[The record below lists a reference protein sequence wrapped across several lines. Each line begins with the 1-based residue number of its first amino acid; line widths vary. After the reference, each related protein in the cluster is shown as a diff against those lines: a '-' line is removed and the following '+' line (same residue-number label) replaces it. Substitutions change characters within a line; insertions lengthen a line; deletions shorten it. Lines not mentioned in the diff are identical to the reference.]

1 MKAYRFQQWLETK
14 SVRFSVCRG
23 GSCREYAGDR
33 LNCLTLFMEGK
44 MGLSVGEETR
54 FGMNHGAEE
63 GPKER
68 RKNVIWFIS
77 DQHRGQAMGIHGD
90 PNV

>member
-1 MKAYRFQQWLETK
+1 
-14 SVRFSVCRG
+14 
-23 GSCREYAGDR
+23 
-33 LNCLTLFMEGK
+33 

-54 FGMNHGAEE
+54 FGMNHAAEE

-77 DQHRGQAMGIHGD
+77 DQHRGAGD
-90 PNV
+90 GNSR

>member
-1 MKAYRFQQWLETK
+1 
-14 SVRFSVCRG
+14 
-23 GSCREYAGDR
+23 
-33 LNCLTLFMEGK
+33 
-44 MGLSVGEETR
+44 MGVSVGEETR
-54 FGMNHGAEE
+54 FEMNHTAEE

-90 PNV
+90 PNVSTPNMDWLARTGCDFEMAYSGMPLCSPFRGSSFALSP

>member
-1 MKAYRFQQWLETK
+1 
-14 SVRFSVCRG
+14 
-23 GSCREYAGDR
+23 
-33 LNCLTLFMEGK
+33 

-54 FGMNHGAEE
+54 FGMNHAAEE
-63 GPKER
+63 EPKER

-90 PNV
+90 PNVSTPNMDWLAPAVTLKWRIPACRCAARFGVPC